1 MKTKWMMSASALLLG
16 AAGVVA
22 TFLPQ
27 EIASALG
34 AAGSGPTVL
43 LLQVAG
49 GLYLGFAM
57 LNWSVRDM
65 VVGGI
70 YNRPVV
76 LGNLLHFI
84 VVGMTLVRLVAGGER
99 RPGLLAAS
107 AAYALFAIWFGRTL
121 MTSPVARNGAPDSA
135 ADSRN

>member
-1 MKTKWMMSASALLLG
+1 MKTKWMMSACAFLLG
-16 AAGVVA
+16 AAGVAA

-27 EIASALG
+27 EISTWAGGPASGL
-34 AAGSGPTVL
+34 TVL
-43 LLQVAG
+43 LVQVAG

-65 VVGGI
+65 VIGGI

-84 VVGMTLVRLVAGGER
+84 LVGMALVRLVAGGDHRNEV
-99 RPGLLAAS
+99 LLATGI
-107 AAYALFAIWFGRTL
+107 YVLFAIWFATVMLGSPTAPSARTG
-121 MTSPVARNGAPDSA
+121 N
-135 ADSRN
+135 